1 MLHGA
6 MTTLRVGP
14 SARNGQRIGVF
25 ALLVEGDPI
34 PKGSTRAFIPKGW
47 KRPVITTAS
56 KNTTVWEKLVRDA
69 AQKNSPKCFDGP
81 MLVVLDFA
89 LRRPKRLKNMTEP
102 CIKRPDLDKLV
113 RCILDAL
120 TGVVWI
126 DDSQVD
132 HLIATKRYA
141 NVGEAAH
148 VSITATHHA
157 YPNP

>member
-1 MLHGA
+1 MLHA
-6 MTTLRVGP
+6 EMTTRRVVPLAKNGLRRGVFTLRVD
-14 SARNGQRIGVF
+14 
-25 ALLVEGDPI
+25 GDPV

-56 KNTTVWEKLVRDA
+56 KRTTVWEKQCREA
-69 AQKNSPKCFDGP
+69 AQKNSPECSDEP
-81 MLVVLDFA
+81 MLVVVDFA
-89 LRRPKRLKNMTEP
+89 LRRPKRLKDMTEP

-113 RCILDAL
+113 RCVLDAL
-120 TGVVWI
+120 TGVVWS

-157 YPNP
+157 

>member
-1 MLHGA
+1 VNSFGVFS
-6 MTTLRVGP
+6 LRVD
-14 SARNGQRIGVF
+14 
-25 ALLVEGDPI
+25 GDAV

-56 KNTTVWEKLVRDA
+56 KKTTVWEQLVRVA
-69 AQKNSPKCFDGP
+69 AQQKSPLCVTGP
-81 MLVVLDFA
+81 VVVVVDFA
-89 LRRPKRLKNMTEP
+89 LRRPKRLKDTTEP

-113 RCILDAL
+113 RCVLDAL

-141 NVGEAAH
+141 NVDEVAH
-148 VSITATHHA
+148 VSITATHNA